1 MSEIHEVVAA
11 FADGERVNVDGLERA
26 LATPEGRDYLIELL
40 ALREVTVGQAAVG
53 SNLAATTRGRPGNH
67 RLLAA
72 AAAIVCLSAIAG
84 YAVGSHTARQ
94 APGAVPAA
102 PSSQFADSAPAK
114 VAPPEPTRVIRLE
127 PGVDWHERDGGN

>member
-1 MSEIHEVVAA
+1 MSEIHDVVAA

-53 SNLAATTRGRPGNH
+53 SNLAAPTRRQPRNH

-72 AAAIVCLSAIAG
+72 AAAVICLSAIAG
-84 YAVGSHTARQ
+84 YAVGSHTARS
-94 APGAVPAA
+94 AVPAA
-102 PSSQFADSAPAK
+102 PSSQFADSAPAN

-127 PGVDWHERDGGN
+127 PGVDWHERDGGK